1 MLCLSAIVIQ
11 ELEIGILLLERRD
24 PAQGEW
30 LRDWLEDQVL
40 SVFDN
45 RILPVDLPDCAAS
58 RRHLLSTLIE

>member
-24 PAQGEW
+24 PTQGEW
-30 LRDWLEDQVL
+30 LRDWLEYQVL

-45 RILPVDLPDCAAS
+45 RILPVHLPDCAAS
-58 RRHLLSTLIE
+58 RRHIE